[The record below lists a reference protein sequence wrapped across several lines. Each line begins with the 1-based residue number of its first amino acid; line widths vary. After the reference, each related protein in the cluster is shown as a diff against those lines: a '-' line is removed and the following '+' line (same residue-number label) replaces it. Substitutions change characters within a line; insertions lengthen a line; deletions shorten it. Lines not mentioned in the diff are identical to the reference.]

1 MAKPYDLTPLS
12 RKELKLLQKDV
23 KGGSPYQPFKP
34 DKKGF
39 TYHLPNKAKKRNK
52 LKIAQLPRLS
62 GSGDMTNKEFKEALK
77 IINAS
82 SPNERIRKKREIL
95 LIQQAM
101 RGV

>member
-1 MAKPYDLTPLS
+1 MAREPNMEDAPYRVFKAPKKKKKKNGKETYEQLGLPL
-12 RKELKLLQKDV
+12 V
-23 KGGSPYQPFKP
+23 K
-34 DKKGF
+34 
-39 TYHLPNKAKKRNK
+39 NKKRNK

-82 SPNERIRKKREIL
+82 SPNESIRKKRETL

>member
-1 MAKPYDLTPLS
+1 MEDAPYRVFKAPKKKKKKNGKETYEQLGLPL
-12 RKELKLLQKDV
+12 V
-23 KGGSPYQPFKP
+23 K
-34 DKKGF
+34 
-39 TYHLPNKAKKRNK
+39 NKKRNK

-82 SPNERIRKKREIL
+82 SPNESIRKKRETL